1 MNTNGVKAFSEYGI
15 SKILV
20 TLTLGKNRMDVGVG
34 VGVSRKFLSFKSINF
49 EHMGSKKG
57 VKRDE
62 FHSNTFKE

>member
-20 TLTLGKNRMDVGVG
+20 TLTLGKNRMDVE
-34 VGVSRKFLSFKSINF
+34 SRNFLSFKSINF
-49 EHMGSKKG
+49 EHMDLKKG

-62 FHSNTFKE
+62 FQYQRSTLPSDL